1 MKTLKMKSLVAIC
14 SALFTGVVSAVPVYW
29 TDWTGIDQDP
39 GVGFKGQGTITTP
52 TSTVTV
58 TYTNARG
65 IGFYQPSGGIDY
77 YQNGQ
82 SGRNDAISPY
92 TSTAVDNSPTGTD
105 IIALQFAGSQTLQF
119 SKTIANPDFAFVSR
133 LG

>member
-1 MKTLKMKSLVAIC
+1 MKTLKMKGLVAML
-14 SALFTGVVSAVPVYW
+14 SALITGVVTAAPVYW
-29 TDWTGIDQDP
+29 TDWTGADQDP
-39 GVGFKGQGTITTP
+39 GVGFRGQGTITTP

-82 SGRNDAISPY
+82 AGRNDAISPY

-119 SKTIANPDFAFVSR
+119 SNTIANPDFAFVSPN
-133 LG
+133 